1 MASQASGDGNG
12 AGPGVVSS
20 VMNEIR
26 GFRDKLKVESE
37 SEGKHSRA
45 NMHACHQTSR
55 TATSPQ
61 AV

>member
-45 NMHACHQTSR
+45 NMHACMR
-55 TATSPQ
+55 ATKPAGQ
-61 AV
+61 PPHR